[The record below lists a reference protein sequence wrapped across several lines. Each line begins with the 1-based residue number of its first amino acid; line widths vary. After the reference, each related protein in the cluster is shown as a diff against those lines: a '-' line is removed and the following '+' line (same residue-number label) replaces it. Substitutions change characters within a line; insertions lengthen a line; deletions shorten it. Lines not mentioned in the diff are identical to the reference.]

1 MTAGGPGTDEAARWE
16 AAAQVRADHPGWV
29 VIWAQLRGE
38 FQARPLFR
46 APRGT
51 VATGQ
56 TPADLI
62 ARMTTIQAAASHCAR
77 RPPPGSASSTADST
91 RSESS

>member
-1 MTAGGPGTDEAARWE
+1 MTSGGLASDEAARWE
-16 AAAQVRADHPGWV
+16 AVALVRADHPGWV
-29 VIWAQLRGE
+29 VIWSRLSGE

-46 APRGT
+46 APKDT
-51 VATGQ
+51 VASGP

-62 ARMTTIQAAASHCAR
+62 AQMNAIQAAAPHRAE
-77 RPPPGSASSTADST
+77 PPPGRASSSADFQI